1 MTRRCRAVDRT
12 LTWMHSTTFEPDALA
27 HWRLDC
33 VNDGSDAC
41 ESASIARDE
50 NDEDDDCFMPVSDS
64 YGSL

>member
-1 MTRRCRAVDRT
+1 
-12 LTWMHSTTFEPDALA
+12 MHSTTFEPDAFA

-50 NDEDDDCFMPVSDS
+50 NDENDDCFMPVSDS